1 MRLYLASR
9 SPRRRELLH
18 QIGIDFDTVV
28 FRDGQ
33 RADSETDETPLPDE
47 DPVLYVE
54 RVTRAKAEHGE
65 VIVRERHLPP
75 RPILAADT
83 TLDVDGAIIGKPR
96 AGETYPFGGP
106 LLFEPGVL
114 PAEVSLSWRRD
125 AGGKAAAGLDYTHIP
140 VPFDAPTLDHYRAF
154 TAALETAETPVHV
167 HCIMNWR
174 VSAFLCRWHRDNGM
188 ADDAARAQ
196 MQLVWDPET
205 SDYPNAEKWA
215 AIAFGRE

>member
-1 MRLYLASR
+1 MSGDPADIRNFVRLSDRLTTSGRLQPGDPARLAEMGAGHVINLAM
-9 SPRRRELLH
+9 PDHPE
-18 QIGIDFDTVV
+18 
-28 FRDGQ
+28 
-33 RADSETDETPLPDE
+33 ALPD
-47 DPVLYVE
+47 
-54 RVTRAKAEHGE
+54 AAAEM
-65 VIVRERHLPP
+65 
-75 RPILAADT
+75 
-83 TLDVDGAIIGKPR
+83 
-96 AGETYPFGGP
+96 
-106 LLFEPGVL
+106 
-114 PAEVSLSWRRD
+114 
-125 AGGKAAAGLDYTHIP
+125 AAAGLDYTHIP